1 MSGVDLLVTSKK
13 QIRTEMRQRRRRLTV
28 QEQDVAAISLTKKI
42 FQLCSF
48 SKTRRIGAYLAND
61 GEIDPLP
68 TILEWSRRGQKCFL
82 PILFPG
88 QKPRLR
94 FAGFSMESDMN
105 LNRFGILEPCVSQRA
120 CLDPSQLDWI
130 FVPLVAFDSSG
141 HRLGMGG
148 GFYDSSLAVLQSR
161 TRWRKPRLVG
171 LAHEFQ
177 RVNHLTVDEWDV
189 PLHGILTNER
199 FYPAQDSAPFTV
211 CKSASRL

>member
-1 MSGVDLLVTSKK
+1 VG
-13 QIRTEMRQRRRRLTV
+13 
-28 QEQDVAAISLTKKI
+28 
-42 FQLCSF
+42 
-48 SKTRRIGAYLAND
+48 D
-61 GEIDPLP
+61 GD
-68 TILEWSRRGQKCFL
+68 FL

-94 FAGFSMESDMN
+94 FAGFSMESRM
-105 LNRFGILEPCVSQRA
+105 LQNRFGILEPCVSQRA

-148 GFYDSSLAVLQSR
+148 GYYDASFAALRSR
-161 TRWRKPRLVG
+161 THWRKPRLVG

-177 RVNHLTVDEWDV
+177 RIDHLAVDEWDV

-199 FYPAQDSAPFTV
+199 FYPAQDSVRSAGRRG
-211 CKSASRL
+211 ASRP

>member
-1 MSGVDLLVTSKK
+1 MSANSKK
-13 QIRTEMRQRRRRLTV
+13 QIRIEMRQRRRMLTA
-28 QEQDVAAISLTKKI
+28 EQQDAAAISLTRNI
-42 FQLCSF
+42 FQLQGIAG
-48 SKTRRIGAYLAND
+48 TRRIGAYLAND

-68 TILEWSRRGQKCFL
+68 AMLEWSRRGQKCFL
-82 PILFPG
+82 PILFSG

-94 FAGFSMESDMN
+94 FASFSMRSRMF
-105 LNRFGILEPCVSQRA
+105 LNRFGILEPCVSQRV

-148 GFYDSSLAVLQSR
+148 GYYDASLAVLRSR
-161 TRWRKPRLVG
+161 THWRKPRLVG

-177 RVNHLTVDEWDV
+177 RIDHLAVDEWDV

-199 FYPAQDSAPFTV
+199 FYPAPDAAWSATYR
-211 CKSASRL
+211 SASRP

>member
-1 MSGVDLLVTSKK
+1 M
-13 QIRTEMRQRRRRLTV
+13 LTV
-28 QEQDVAAISLTKKI
+28 EQQDAAAISLTKNI
-42 FQLCSF
+42 FQF
-48 SKTRRIGAYLAND
+48 HGIAGTRRIGAYLAND

-68 TILEWSRRGQKCFL
+68 AMLEWSRRGQKCFL

-94 FAGFSMESDMN
+94 FASFSMRSRMF
-105 LNRFGILEPCVSQRA
+105 LNRFGLLEPCVSQRT

-130 FVPLVAFDSSG
+130 FVPLVAFDLSG

-148 GFYDSSLAVLQSR
+148 GYYDASLAVVRSR
-161 TRWRKPRLVG
+161 THWRKPRLVG

-177 RVNHLTVDEWDV
+177 RIDHLAVDEWDV

-199 FYPAQDSAPFTV
+199 FYPAPDAVWSPTHR
-211 CKSASRL
+211 SASRP

>member
-1 MSGVDLLVTSKK
+1 M
-13 QIRTEMRQRRRRLTV
+13 LTV
-28 QEQDVAAISLTKKI
+28 EQQDAAAISLTKNI
-42 FQLCSF
+42 FQF
-48 SKTRRIGAYLAND
+48 HGIAGTRRIGAYLAND

-68 TILEWSRRGQKCFL
+68 AILEWGRCGQKCFL

-94 FAGFSMESDMN
+94 FASFSMRSRMF
-105 LNRFGILEPCVSQRA
+105 LNRFGILEPCISQRV

-148 GFYDSSLAVLQSR
+148 GYYDASLEVL
-161 TRWRKPRLVG
+161 RWRTYWPKPRLVG
-171 LAHEFQ
+171 LAYEFQ
-177 RVNHLTVDEWDV
+177 RIDHLAVDDWDV

-199 FYPAQDSAPFTV
+199 FYPVQDSAR
-211 CKSASRL
+211 SAGRRSNSRP

>member
-1 MSGVDLLVTSKK
+1 
-13 QIRTEMRQRRRRLTV
+13 MRQRRRSLTV
-28 QEQDVAAISLTKKI
+28 EQQDVAAISLTKNI
-42 FQLCSF
+42 FQLQGIARTC
-48 SKTRRIGAYLAND
+48 RIGAYLAND

-68 TILEWSRRGQKCFL
+68 AMLEWSRRGQKSFL

-94 FAGFSMESDMN
+94 FAGFSMGSRMV

-148 GFYDSSLAVLQSR
+148 GYYDASLAVLRPR
-161 TRWRKPRLVG
+161 THWRKPRLVG

-177 RVNHLTVDEWDV
+177 RIDDLAVDEWDV

-199 FYPAQDSAPFTV
+199 FYPTPDSVWSAG
-211 CKSASRL
+211 CRRASRS

>member
-1 MSGVDLLVTSKK
+1 MLENSKK
-13 QIRTEMRQRRRRLTV
+13 EIRIEMRQRRHRLTV
-28 QEQDVAAISLTKKI
+28 KQQSAAAISLTRNI
-42 FQLCSF
+42 FRLRGIGGM
-48 SKTRRIGAYLAND
+48 RRVGAYFAND

-68 TILEWSRRGQKCFL
+68 AMLEWSRRGKKCYL

-94 FAGFSMESDMN
+94 FASFSRRSRML
-105 LNRFGILEPCVSQRA
+105 LNRFGILEPCVNQRT

-148 GFYDSSLAVLQSR
+148 GYYDASFAALCSR
-161 TRWRKPRLVG
+161 THWRKPRLVG

-177 RVNHLTVDEWDV
+177 RIDHLAVDEWDV

-199 FYPAQDSAPFTV
+199 FYPVQDSAD
-211 CKSASRL
+211 SGWA